1 MALTKVNT
9 DLLADGGKLN
19 GIEAGADV
27 TDTTNVT
34 AAGALMDSELTSIA
48 SVKALNQGVATT
60 DSPTFAAVTANGGV
74 VVDNFTLDGT
84 TLALSSGDMTL
95 DAAGRIDLSADDSG
109 EIRFFDGSSM
119 YGQIKEDDD
128 RLKIQGLISNK
139 AMLLVGNDGGSE
151 VTMLSL
157 DAENAGAATFS
168 STVTIGS
175 NLLAEDIKAKG
186 SGGLTLQTDD
196 GVKRIIIEDDGDVVI
211 NETGV
216 DADFRVESDTNTHAL
231 FVNAGNSRVGINDDN
246 PVNTL
251 QITEVD
257 DNNSNNSIYNADFS
271 SGPMLKIAN
280 PYSGAVPSAQQTK
293 IAGVKMVTVSNGGY
307 GAHSQMHVE
316 SKDYAGFDAGDLVFS
331 TGANSSSLLTER
343 LRLNKAEAVFN
354 DVSADVDFRVETNG
368 SSHAFFVDGSTNNI
382 GVSSGTEWSIVGGG
396 NGSSSSG
403 SSIDMGYDA
412 TIYGGSAYWAG
423 GLDIGTNFWRDAS
436 GWHYKRTSRQ
446 ATAYQQSSQGG
457 SHAFYS
463 QTSGN
468 AGAVISWNNL
478 LHMDRSQTI
487 FNDTGADTDFRVES
501 DNDAN
506 ALFIEG
512 GNGEVMFGKN
522 TFGVATVGAGIR
534 GTTGESFFSISTGN
548 TLHVYDTSAGTF
560 RFYVGVAGG
569 ISNYSANNVNLSD
582 EREKKNVE
590 ALPSQ
595 WDCLKHWDLKQFHY
609 NADDDALPKKYGV
622 IAQEIEAHCPEVIDV
637 FKVDDDTER
646 MGVKEQQMM
655 WMAIKALQEAQTR
668 IESLESRITALES

>member
-9 DLLADGGKLN
+9 DLLEDGGKLD
-19 GIEAGADV
+19 GIEALADV

-34 AAGALMDSELTSIA
+34 AAGALMDSELTSEA

>member
-9 DLLADGGKLN
+9 DLLEDGGKLD
-19 GIEAGADV
+19 GIEALADV

-34 AAGALMDSELTSIA
+34 AAGALMDSELTSEA

-436 GWHYKRTSRQ
+436 GYHYKRTSRP
-446 ATAYQQSSQGG
+446 ATAYQQSSQGT
-457 SHAFYS
+457 SHAFFA
-463 QTSGN
+463 QTSGD

>member
-1 MALTKVNT
+1 
-9 DLLADGGKLN
+9 
-19 GIEAGADV
+19 
-27 TDTTNVT
+27 
-34 AAGALMDSELTSIA
+34 
-48 SVKALNQGVATT
+48 
-60 DSPTFAAVTANGGV
+60 
-74 VVDNFTLDGT
+74 
-84 TLALSSGDMTL
+84 
-95 DAAGRIDLSADDSG
+95 
-109 EIRFFDGSSM
+109 
-119 YGQIKEDDD
+119 
-128 RLKIQGLISNK
+128 
-139 AMLLVGNDGGSE
+139 
-151 VTMLSL
+151 
-157 DAENAGAATFS
+157 
-168 STVTIGS
+168 
-175 NLLAEDIKAKG
+175 
-186 SGGLTLQTDD
+186 
-196 GVKRIIIEDDGDVVI
+196 
-211 NETGV
+211 
-216 DADFRVESDTNTHAL
+216 
-231 FVNAGNSRVGINDDN
+231 
-246 PVNTL
+246 
-251 QITEVD
+251 
-257 DNNSNNSIYNADFS
+257 
-271 SGPMLKIAN
+271 
-280 PYSGAVPSAQQTK
+280 
-293 IAGVKMVTVSNGGY
+293 
-307 GAHSQMHVE
+307 
-316 SKDYAGFDAGDLVFS
+316 
-331 TGANSSSLLTER
+331 
-343 LRLNKAEAVFN
+343 
-354 DVSADVDFRVETNG
+354 
-368 SSHAFFVDGSTNNI
+368 
-382 GVSSGTEWSIVGGG
+382 
-396 NGSSSSG
+396 
-403 SSIDMGYDA
+403 MGYDA

>member
-9 DLLADGGKLN
+9 DLLEDGGKLD
-19 GIEAGADV
+19 GIEALADV

-34 AAGALMDSELTSIA
+34 AAGALMDSELTSEA

-119 YGQIKEDDD
+119 YGQIKDDDD